1 MKRLIQVFLMLILM
15 SAPVYADDFKDGK
28 DEVYFCA
35 ETGSTGYS
43 YDEERG
49 RYYPDISAPDRF
61 KMKLD
66 RASGIMELAIDG
78 LPPEAPI
85 ELTRP
90 EYNCHYLQGFP
101 ELFFCQQGLS
111 HFDFNIE
118 NGKFV
123 RSYSTSIKFH
133 KFGIFIAYGKCDKF

>member
-28 DEVYFCA
+28 DGVYFCA

-49 RYYPDISAPDRF
+49 RYYPGSNEPSRF

-66 RASGIMELAIDG
+66 RASGIMELAIDE

-90 EYNCHYLQGFP
+90 KYNCHYLQGVP
-101 ELFFCQQGLS
+101 ELFFCQRGLS

-123 RSYSTSIKFH
+123 RSDSTSIKFH
-133 KFGIFIAYGKCDKF
+133 GFGIYISYGKCDKF